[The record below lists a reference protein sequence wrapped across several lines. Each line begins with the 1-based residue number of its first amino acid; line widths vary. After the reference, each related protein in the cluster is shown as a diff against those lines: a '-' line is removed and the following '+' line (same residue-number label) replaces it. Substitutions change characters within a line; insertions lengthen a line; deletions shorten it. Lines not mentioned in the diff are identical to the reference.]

1 VELWEIAPP
10 IAALR
15 KHIRVRRKSQSIA
28 YTAAMDKAK
37 LPEPWLRGTLT
48 DVPPIQRAVL
58 HALEMAK
65 EDLER
70 WCGSLT
76 EEELNARPGE
86 IAPVAFHIRHIARS
100 ADRLLTYAEAGAL
113 SPEQLAAMK
122 SEIDPGATRE
132 TLFTELNQALELGAA
147 RVRSFSA
154 EDFPQKRAIG
164 RQQMPTT
171 LGGLLVHVAD
181 HTQRH
186 VGQAITTAK
195 IVRAR

>member
-1 VELWEIAPP
+1 
-10 IAALR
+10 
-15 KHIRVRRKSQSIA
+15 
-28 YTAAMDKAK
+28 MDKAK

-48 DVPPIQRAVL
+48 DVPPVQRAVL
-58 HALEMAK
+58 HALQLAK

-70 WCGSLT
+70 WCGNLSD
-76 EEELNARPGE
+76 EELNARPGE

-100 ADRLLTYAEAGAL
+100 MDRLLTYAEAGTL
-113 SPEQLAAMK
+113 TPEQIAAMK
-122 SEIDPGATRE
+122 SELDPDATRKV
-132 TLFTELNQALELGAA
+132 LFAELNQALELGAA
-147 RVRSFSA
+147 RIRAFVA
-154 EDFPQKRAIG
+154 EDFSQKRGIG

-195 IVRAR
+195 VVRNR